1 MAPGRKRGAARKRKA
16 SAAGSAREP
25 GSEIASEPGSAAA
38 PDVGAVDVGSAA
50 APSPEDVERAL
61 DALGAAVGGAG
72 GDGFGSGDPGGAGAA
87 LGADDLSSDLDEED
101 IREMLGMFAWAFF
114 RLLPPKVGG
123 GTISEEESRFLG
135 KVYSR
140 ALWPYLQGKMA
151 PLTVALVITG
161 EMLLKR
167 AIVNRAAA
175 AALGASAKGGDD
187 AKG

>member
-1 MAPGRKRGAARKRKA
+1 MAPGRKRGAARKRSA
-16 SAAGSAREP
+16 NAAGSAREP

-38 PDVGAVDVGSAA
+38 PDLGAADVGSAA

-61 DALGAAVGGAG
+61 DALGAAAAG
-72 GDGFGSGDPGGAGAA
+72 GGGGFGSGDAGGAA
-87 LGADDLSSDLDEED
+87 LGADDLSGDLDEDD

-167 AIVNRAAA
+167 AMLNRAA
-175 AALGASAKGGDD
+175 AALGAASKGDAD